1 MRGAENQEFLLP
13 ILSVNLCAVLE
24 ITSPFGIIPLD
35 VSRDSHFPRRT
46 SDLIH

>member
-1 MRGAENQEFLLP
+1 MHGADNQGFLLP

-24 ITSPFGIIPLD
+24 ITSPFGITPLD
-35 VSRDSHFPRRT
+35 VSQDSPFPRRA